1 MRIGD
6 AGRIPPLHGEGGP
19 RPGGVRGLTPTPT
32 LPLSGGGSDAPLA
45 GKTVA
50 IVHPA
55 WHSCGTYS
63 VVLGQIEAYRALGAT
78 VVTVA
83 NSDFPGF
90 GTSGPLARR
99 YAADTPELD
108 AQSRFFAGVPA
119 WKALSPRFLRE
130 TIVPFLH
137 GDQAAMRAGAS
148 AASDLSAGLADLAI
162 DLIHCNHFFCMPVAR
177 RLAGNRPLVMDT
189 HDLQAAQFDIIN
201 DGRPILPPRA
211 TREGMLARELAEM
224 RGARALLHLNADEE
238 RNFRD
243 LLPDMA
249 HHLLYPPV
257 PDVPT
262 GPGGPDILVVS
273 SWNAANLES
282 MLWFLREVLP
292 RAGNPSVRIAGNIDA
307 GVKSADRA
315 LYDRNKTLF
324 IGRVDEL
331 GALYAGARLALLP
344 TTAGT
349 GLSIKT
355 VEAMASGLPL
365 IASPLAFRGMHF
377 DPAHLRNVTLATDA
391 DAFAAALRDAAA
403 SSGRPDAAE
412 RAASDTRKLYEATFS
427 AAAYA
432 ARLAAIVDPL
442 LAPKA
447 T

>member
-1 MRIGD
+1 MISLSSDGKEP
-6 AGRIPPLHGEGGP
+6 GSGEN
-19 RPGGVRGLTPTPT
+19 PTRLASRAT
-32 LPLSGGGSDAPLA
+32 LPLQGRDKPLT
-45 GKTVA
+45 GRTVA

-63 VVLGQIEAYRALGAT
+63 VVLGQIEAYRTLGAD

-108 AQSRFFAGVPA
+108 AQPRFFAGVPA
-119 WKALSPRFLRE
+119 WKALSPRFVQDA
-130 TIVPFLH
+130 IIPFLH

-148 AASDLSAGLADLAI
+148 AASDLSAGLAGLLPDLV
-162 DLIHCNHFFCMPVAR
+162 HCNHFFCMPVAR
-177 RLAGNRPLVMDT
+177 RLAGESLHGSPLVMDT

-201 DGRPILPPRA
+201 DARPILPPRA
-211 TREGMLARELAEM
+211 TRDAMLARELAEM
-224 RGARALLHLNADEE
+224 RGARALLHLNADEA
-238 RNFRD
+238 RNFHA
-243 LLPDMA
+243 LLPDA
-249 HHLLYPPV
+249 PHHLLYPPV

-282 MLWFLREVLP
+282 MLWFLREVMP
-292 RAGNPSVRIAGNIDA
+292 RAGDPPLRIAGNVDA
-307 GVKSADRA
+307 GVRSADRA
-315 LYDRNKTLF
+315 LYERHKSLF
-324 IGRVDEL
+324 VGRVDDL
-331 GALYAGARLALLP
+331 GALYAGARLVLLP
-344 TTAGT
+344 TVAGT

-365 IASPLAFRGMHF
+365 IASPLAFRGMDF
-377 DPAHLRNVTLATDA
+377 DPAPLGNVTLAADA
-391 DAFAAALRDAAA
+391 EAFAAALRQATALPIV
-403 SSGRPDAAE
+403 PDASG
-412 RAASDTRKLYEATFS
+412 RAASPTRNVYETTFS
-427 AAAYA
+427 AKAYA
-432 ARLAAIVDPL
+432 ARLAAIVMPL